1 MSISRLQVLEI
12 VVSCFWCV
20 MLLLAILYLGRLYV
34 NDGSMSYEGTMGLI
48 GIIAGFIVAMMGTGY
63 WLSKLKN

>member
-1 MSISRLQVLEI
+1 
-12 VVSCFWCV
+12 